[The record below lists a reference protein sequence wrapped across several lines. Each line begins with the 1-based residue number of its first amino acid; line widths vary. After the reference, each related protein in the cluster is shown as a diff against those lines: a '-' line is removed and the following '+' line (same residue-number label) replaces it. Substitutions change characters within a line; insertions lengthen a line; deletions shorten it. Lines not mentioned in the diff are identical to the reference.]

1 MIEDIAMEKMLT
13 CIVCPMGCEITV
25 EMNDTG
31 EVLRITGNTCKR
43 GEEYARN
50 EMTHPMRQLTST
62 VVIENGIYDRL
73 PVILSGNIPKDKMFD
88 VMEEI
93 AKVSVK
99 APISRGDVVIENVC
113 GLGVDVVA
121 SRSM

>member
-1 MIEDIAMEKMLT
+1 MEKMLT

-25 EMNDTG
+25 EMNDAG